1 MHRSISFTA
10 VRHGRSLEIAGGHHA
25 ILSTSAASAVLPDGC
40 CAVGHLEREPAG
52 HYRLGEDGAPADA
65 ACQHRRIILGE
76 RLCNLM
82 GIEVVRVRRL
92 RTIRV
97 RSRGRNVFASLTNL
111 SVSAKA
117 ARTNDGSRTGTST
130 KSTVSRAARERGD
143 MAQSIHDHAIDVTSD
158 VLRVAV
164 KRVPRETDD
173 SEAARQPFLR
183 PHLGP
188 LKRAALRVR
197 IDYGDVLS
205 PVRPEA
211 GGVQRQRHL
220 GDPVRLGEERDD
232 HGSPPD
238 DARYRID
245 GFRRA
250 TVGTS
255 SGSRTP
261 W

>member
-1 MHRSISFTA
+1 
-10 VRHGRSLEIAGGHHA
+10 
-25 ILSTSAASAVLPDGC
+25 
-40 CAVGHLEREPAG
+40 
-52 HYRLGEDGAPADA
+52 
-65 ACQHRRIILGE
+65 
-76 RLCNLM
+76 
-82 GIEVVRVRRL
+82 
-92 RTIRV
+92 
-97 RSRGRNVFASLTNL
+97 
-111 SVSAKA
+111 
-117 ARTNDGSRTGTST
+117 
-130 KSTVSRAARERGD
+130 
-143 MAQSIHDHAIDVTSD
+143 MAQSILDHAIDVTSD

-173 SEAARQPFLR
+173 SEAPRQPFLR

-220 GDPVRLGEERDD
+220 ADPVRLVEERDD

>member
-1 MHRSISFTA
+1 MDVLLRSWVVITPSFRLRPRALFFRTAAALWAISNASRPVT
-10 VRHGRSLEIAGGHHA
+10 
-25 ILSTSAASAVLPDGC
+25 TASARTARRPMQLVSTGGSHLASA
-40 CAVGHLEREPAG
+40 CAISWASRSCAS
-52 HYRLGEDGAPADA
+52 
-65 ACQHRRIILGE
+65 
-76 RLCNLM
+76 
-82 GIEVVRVRRL
+82 RRL

-117 ARTNDGSRTGTST
+117 ARTNGGSRTGTST
-130 KSTVSRAARERGD
+130 KSTVSSAARKRGD

-173 SEAARQPFLR
+173 SEAPRQPFLR

-197 IDYGDVLS
+197 IDYGDVPS

-220 GDPVRLGEERDD
+220 ADPVRLVEERDD

-238 DARYRID
+238 DARNEQWVED
-245 GFRRA
+245 ALVGRRWHDKLDA
-250 TVGTS
+250 LAAA
-255 SGSRTP
+255 
-261 W
+261 

>member
-1 MHRSISFTA
+1 RLMHRSISFTA
-10 VRHGRSLEIAGGHHA
+10 VRHGRSLEIAGRHHA

-40 CAVGHLEREPAG
+40 CAVSHLEREPAG
-52 HYRLGEDGAPADA
+52 HYRLG
-65 ACQHRRIILGE
+65 
-76 RLCNLM
+76 
-82 GIEVVRVRRL
+82 
-92 RTIRV
+92 
-97 RSRGRNVFASLTNL
+97 GRNVFASLTNL

-117 ARTNDGSRTGTST
+117 ARTNGSSRTGTST
-130 KSTVSRAARERGD
+130 KATVSSAARERGD

-173 SEAARQPFLR
+173 SEAPRQPFLR

-197 IDYGDVLS
+197 IDYGDVPS

-211 GGVQRQRHL
+211 SGVQRQRHL
-220 GDPVRLGEERDD
+220 ADPGRLVGERGD

-250 TVGTS
+250 TVARAVGRGRPGRTTLARQTQC
-255 SGSRTP
+255 SGSGLSEWRVP
-261 W
+261 PIR